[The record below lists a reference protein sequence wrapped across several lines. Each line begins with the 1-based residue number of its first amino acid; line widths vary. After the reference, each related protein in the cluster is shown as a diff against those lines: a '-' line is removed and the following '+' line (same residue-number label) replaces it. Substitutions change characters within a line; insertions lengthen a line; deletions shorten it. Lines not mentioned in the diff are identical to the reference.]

1 MYLPFSV
8 FRADHEVFRQ
18 TLNQP
23 ETGMGYQQVAVFPQF
38 NSQVPRTLYLVNNTY
53 LWEFENFNNLPLF
66 LSIENLHQINSYLGS
81 INHISIMTNSRY
93 SVSPTAILPPYTYYS
108 KPGDVFIRLSAF
120 NNDKRILGDGSVL
133 AGTYGTT
140 LTDMKVTPSGLA
152 AVGRY
157 ALPNRLSAKYRYRII
172 PPVGTPI
179 LFGTVT
185 PNYGLCGGGV
195 EVFFPNGC
203 PKDSAFLFDEIPDK

>member
-1 MYLPFSV
+1 MNLPFNV

-18 TLNQP
+18 AVNQP
-23 ETGMGYQQVAVFPQF
+23 ETGMGYQQVEIFPHYY
-38 NSQVPRTLYLVNNTY
+38 NQVSRTLYLANATY

-66 LSIENLHQINSYLGS
+66 LSIENLLQIPSYLGS
-81 INHISIMTNSRY
+81 IDHISIMTNSRY
-93 SVSPTAILPPYTYYS
+93 SVSPTATLPPYTYYS

-120 NNDKRILGDGSVL
+120 NNDKRILSDGSVL

-140 LTDMKVTPSGLA
+140 LTDMTVTPSGLA

-157 ALPNRLSAKYRYRII
+157 ALPNRLSAFYRYRII

-203 PKDSAFLFDEIPDK
+203 PKGSAFLFDEIPDK